1 MDKEQ
6 KVLLVGATGYLGLHI
21 VEQLLASD
29 IDFKAVARN
38 RAKLLDKGVPE
49 QQIIQ
54 AQVSE
59 PKAMKGICD
68 DVDVVISCL
77 GITRQQDGLTYR
89 DVDYQANLNLLL
101 EAEQAAVS
109 KFIYVSAFNAK
120 KYPQVRLLAAKEKF
134 AKRLLSSSL
143 LQGCVLR
150 PNGFFSDMTE
160 LYRMAASGKVY
171 MFGNGEVR
179 ANPIHGKDLA
189 RFCIDA
195 IARSESELDVGGPEV
210 LSMNQMTHL
219 AFQAQNKPSKSIKLP
234 DFIRRIALSIVKR
247 LPEKWGGSAEF
258 FLTVMGQ
265 DSIAPAFG
273 QYTLGNY
280 YRDELSAKAKP
291 QRI

>member
-1 MDKEQ
+1 M
-6 KVLLVGATGYLGLHI
+6 
-21 VEQLLASD
+21 
-29 IDFKAVARN
+29 
-38 RAKLLDKGVPE
+38 
-49 QQIIQ
+49 
-54 AQVSE
+54 
-59 PKAMKGICD
+59 
-68 DVDVVISCL
+68 
-77 GITRQQDGLTYR
+77 
-89 DVDYQANLNLLL
+89 NLLL
-101 EAEQAAVS
+101 EAERAAVS

-150 PNGFFSDMTE
+150 PNGFFSDMAE

-210 LSMNQMTHL
+210 LSMNQMTQL
-219 AFQAQNKPSKSIKLP
+219 AFEAQNKPSKSIKLP

-247 LPEKWGGSAEF
+247 LPEKWGGPAEF

-280 YRDELSAKAKP
+280 YRDELSAKTKP
-291 QRI
+291 QRV